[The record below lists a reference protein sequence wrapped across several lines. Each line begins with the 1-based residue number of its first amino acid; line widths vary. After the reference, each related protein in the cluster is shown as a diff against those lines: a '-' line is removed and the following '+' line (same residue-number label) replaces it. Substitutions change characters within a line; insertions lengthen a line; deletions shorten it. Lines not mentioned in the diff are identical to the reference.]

1 MHSRFPLVAS
11 ALVLLA
17 TTASAGAADIVEQP
31 IVEAPI
37 FTWTGPYLGIQGGFS
52 WANSRFRDDFDVF
65 ESRSNNSS
73 GGLLGG
79 LIGYNWQTGS
89 FVFGAEADINKVWN
103 DRSFDVGRF
112 DVDVEANYLASIRAR
127 AGYAWD
133 RALLFATGGVAFTG
147 ASADATID
155 GIDFSASQSFTGW
168 TVGGG
173 VDYAFT
179 DNWIGRLEYRFYDFG
194 NQDVFDTRN
203 MDIQY
208 NTLTVGVAYKW

>member
-1 MHSRFPLVAS
+1 MHSKFHLVAS
-11 ALVLLA
+11 VFALLA
-17 TTASAGAADIVEQP
+17 ATASARAADIVEP

-37 FTWTGPYLGIQGGFS
+37 FTWTGPYIGIQGGFA
-52 WANSRFRDDFDVF
+52 WANAGFRHDFDVF
-65 ESRSNNSS
+65 ESHSSNFD

-103 DRSFDVGRF
+103 DQTFDVGRF
-112 DVDVEANYLASIRAR
+112 DVDVGSDYLASIRAR

-147 ASADATID
+147 VSADATID

-168 TVGGG
+168 TIGGG

-194 NQDVFDTRN
+194 NQDIFDTRN
-203 MDIQY
+203 LDVQY